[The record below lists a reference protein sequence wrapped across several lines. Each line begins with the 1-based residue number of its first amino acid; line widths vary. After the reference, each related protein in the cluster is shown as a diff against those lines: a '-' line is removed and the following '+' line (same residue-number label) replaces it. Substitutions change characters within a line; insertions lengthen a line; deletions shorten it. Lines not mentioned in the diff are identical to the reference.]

1 MARNSITTTIFFFL
15 CMSSVLGQ
23 NRYMV
28 FFTDKASTPYSIAEP
43 SDFLTQRAISRRL
56 QQNVVITEQDLPV
69 NPAYVLGV
77 KETGAEVFFTTR
89 WMNGVLVQCDEAL
102 VATLEELDF
111 VNRVEFVAP
120 EPRLVNG
127 RRKSTRSNKSGKA
140 ADATDI
146 QLNMLGITTM
156 HSDGYKG
163 EGKIIAVFDSGF
175 DGVNT
180 ATAFQ
185 HLWSEN
191 KVDLTVSQ
199 DFVYNAGDLFAYDD
213 HGTMVLSVMA
223 ANESATFTG
232 GSYNAVFQLY
242 ITEEVP
248 TEYRVEEYN
257 WLFAAE
263 RADSAGADII
273 QSSLGYNDFDGTA
286 MDYEK
291 SAMNGT
297 TTVVTRAAQ
306 WATDRGMVVVCSAG
320 NEGNNSWQT
329 ITAPADAVD
338 VLAVANVNQ
347 TLQRANSSSTGP
359 SFDGRVKPDVAALG
373 TNTRVITPSG
383 TVGSV
388 SGTSLAAPLISSL
401 VAGLWQR
408 YPDLTNKELIAAIR
422 NSASQS
428 SSPDHLIGYGIPSY
442 TAVVN
447 YLEHAEQTRWF
458 EVYPNPIYSDSLVI
472 KPKDPVEISSCQIQF
487 ISADGKIIL
496 SRDIAFT
503 WAESQYETSLSG
515 LERGVY
521 FLKITWKDK
530 TFTHK
535 LVKI

>member
-1 MARNSITTTIFFFL
+1 
-15 CMSSVLGQ
+15 
-23 NRYMV
+23 MV
-28 FFTDKASTPYSIAEP
+28 FFTDKANTPYSISQP
-43 SDFLTQRAISRRL
+43 GDFLTQRAISRRL
-56 QQNVVITEQDLPV
+56 QQNVAITEQDLPV
-69 NPAYVLGV
+69 NPGYVSGV
-77 KETGAEVFFTTR
+77 KETGAQVFFTTR
-89 WMNGVLVQCDEAL
+89 WMNGVLVQCDEEL
-102 VATLEELDF
+102 VPMLEGLDF

-120 EPRLVNG
+120 DVRLLNG
-127 RRKSTRSNKSGKA
+127 RRKTNRQNKSGRS
-140 ADATDI
+140 ADVTDI
-146 QLNMLGITTM
+146 QLTMLGITTM
-156 HSDGYKG
+156 HSEGYRG
-163 EGKIIAVFDSGF
+163 EGIIIAVFDSGF
-175 DGVNT
+175 DGVDT
-180 ATAFQ
+180 GTPFQ
-185 HLWSEN
+185 HLWDEN
-191 KVDLTVSQ
+191 KIDLSVSQ
-199 DFVYNAGDLFAYDD
+199 DFVYNSDNVFGYDD
-213 HGTMVLSVMA
+213 HGTMVFSVMA
-223 ANESATFTG
+223 ANESMTFTG
-232 GSYNAVFQLY
+232 GSYNANFQLY

-263 RADSAGADII
+263 RADSTGADII
-273 QSSLGYNDFDGTA
+273 QASLGYNDFDGTT

-329 ITAPADAVD
+329 ITAPADATD

-347 TLQRANSSSTGP
+347 TLQRSNSSSIGP

-373 TNTRVITPSG
+373 TNTSVVRPSG
-383 TVGSV
+383 AVGSA

-408 YPDLTNKELIAAIR
+408 YPDLTNKELITAIR

-428 SSPDHLIGYGIPSY
+428 SNPDHLIGYGIPSY
-442 TAVVN
+442 TSVVN
-447 YLEHAEQTRWF
+447 YLERAEQTRWF

-472 KPKDPVEISSCQIQF
+472 KPRDPVEIPSCQIQF

-496 SRDIAFT
+496 SKDIAFT
-503 WAESQYETSLSG
+503 WAESQYETSLKG
-515 LERGVY
+515 FERGVY